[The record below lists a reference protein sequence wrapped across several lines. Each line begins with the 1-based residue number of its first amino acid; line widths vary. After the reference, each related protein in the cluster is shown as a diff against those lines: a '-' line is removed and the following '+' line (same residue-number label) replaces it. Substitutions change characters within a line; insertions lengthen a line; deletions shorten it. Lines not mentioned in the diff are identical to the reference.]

1 MLQWLN
7 AQTLF
12 NFKISSRCDFKV
24 TFLQSWGPELGPLS
38 IPRWPTDTP
47 LPSPCPGPRGLAVER
62 ERRKRAR
69 AGEQTGEAGGSP
81 LPAEDSS
88 GASPV
93 SHSSAAPSRPS
104 PVRSRQLRSLLGT
117 RTPPLHFFE
126 SFTYHLG
133 VSVKGKQGHLCRTQQ
148 ANGARGYHA
157 PGGAEDGMLLGTARP
172 EAPSHTRHDG
182 DPGSWMAPP
191 AGAADRDPRPPRPV
205 PRAPPRLKPARSNGR
220 APSRRLP
227 GAFPP

>member
-38 IPRWPTDTP
+38 IPRWPTDAP

-69 AGEQTGEAGGSP
+69 AGEQTSEAGGSP

-93 SHSSAAPSRPS
+93 SHSSAAPSCPS

-117 RTPPLHFFE
+117 RTPPPHFFE

-148 ANGARGYHA
+148 ANDARGYHA
-157 PGGAEDGMLLGTARP
+157 PGEQRT
-172 EAPSHTRHDG
+172 ECCWERHG
-182 DPGSWMAPP
+182 
-191 AGAADRDPRPPRPV
+191 PRPRPTRRRPRKLDGSPRPV
-205 PRAPPRLKPARSNGR
+205 PQTGIRGRPARCP
-220 APSRRLP
+220 APLP
-227 GAFPP
+227 A

>member
-1 MLQWLN
+1 MHVLV
-7 AQTLF
+7 
-12 NFKISSRCDFKV
+12 S
-24 TFLQSWGPELGPLS
+24 
-38 IPRWPTDTP
+38 
-47 LPSPCPGPRGLAVER
+47 GPR
-62 ERRKRAR
+62 
-69 AGEQTGEAGGSP
+69 EAGGSP

-117 RTPPLHFFE
+117 RTPPPHFFE

-148 ANGARGYHA
+148 ANDARGYHA
-157 PGGAEDGMLLGTARP
+157 PGGAEDRMLLGTARP
-172 EAPSHTRHDG
+172 EAPSDTRHDG

-191 AGAADRDPRPPRPV
+191 GQCRRPGSAAAPPGAPRPS
-205 PRAPPRLKPARSNGR
+205 PPEAGSL
-220 APSRRLP
+220 
-227 GAFPP
+227 